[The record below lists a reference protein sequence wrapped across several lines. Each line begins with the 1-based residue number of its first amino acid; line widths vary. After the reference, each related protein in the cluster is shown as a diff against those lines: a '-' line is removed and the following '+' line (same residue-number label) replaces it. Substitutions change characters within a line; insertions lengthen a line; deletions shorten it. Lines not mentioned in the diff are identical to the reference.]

1 MVNKR
6 HCRVKSSNAPT
17 DVIHNLIGMAT
28 SGISISDF
36 RNVNSLQRFLE
47 IRVRQ
52 SPRYKNLVKGLF
64 DVNLDYDELMMPEN
78 EIVEMDDLIRYI
90 R

>member
-1 MVNKR
+1 
-6 HCRVKSSNAPT
+6 
-17 DVIHNLIGMAT
+17 MAT

-64 DVNLDYDELMMPEN
+64 DVNLDYDELMMPEFLGGISDTIPVYKVTQTTPTEGN
-78 EIVEMDDLIRYI
+78 ANPKDSYE
-90 R
+90 